1 MAATLIQEDGT
12 GIANAN
18 TYITLAEYN
27 TYIDE
32 HGLTDSTDAD
42 AKTGR
47 IIRAKDWVEAQ
58 DGRYQGRKET
68 DEQALVW
75 PRSRVVIYSF
85 SLEANTIP
93 QQLKDAQAQLVFD
106 SATTDIY
113 NVNDGRAVILE
124 KVDVLEVEYS
134 DNGVVNI
141 QPIFAKVNDLLQP
154 LYKTIGGLGSVIRV

>member
-18 TYITLAEYN
+18 TYITLAEYD

-32 HGLTDSTDAD
+32 HGLTDGTEAD

-47 IIRAKDWVEAQ
+47 IIQAKDWVEAQ
-58 DGRYQGRKET
+58 EGRYQGRKDS

-75 PRSRVVIYSF
+75 PRSWVVIYDF

-106 SATTDIY
+106 SATVDIY
-113 NVNDGRAVILE
+113 NVNDGQAITKE
-124 KVDVLEVEYS
+124 KVDVLETEFS

-141 QPIFAKVNDLLQP
+141 QPIFAKVNDLLKP
-154 LYKTIGGLGSVIRV
+154 LFKTIGGLGGVIRV